1 MNAKLPV
8 FVICVEAIVYLL
20 LYNVLLKPKF
30 TNIR

>member
-1 MNAKLPV
+1 MNAKLSV
-8 FVICVEAIVYLL
+8 FVICVEVIVYLL